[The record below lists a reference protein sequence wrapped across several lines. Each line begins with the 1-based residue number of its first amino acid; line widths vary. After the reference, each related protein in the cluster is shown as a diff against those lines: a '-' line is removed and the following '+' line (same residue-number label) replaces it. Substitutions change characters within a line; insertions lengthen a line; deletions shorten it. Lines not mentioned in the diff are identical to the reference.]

1 MTRMISLLLV
11 AALCL
16 GSNLAIGQRP
26 GPGRADG
33 PRAREDVRNRLIKL
47 FDRNRD
53 GQLNRVEWRRARH
66 VLLELKP
73 EGRRQGERGRMGPEG
88 RRTGPGGERMRPEG
102 DRVRPERSRARRE
115 GNPGR
120 DPETR
125 AARRRPAADREE

>member
-1 MTRMISLLLV
+1 MTRMISVLLI

-16 GSNLAIGQRP
+16 GSNFAIGQRP

-33 PRAREDVRNRLIKL
+33 PRAREDVRSRLIKL

-53 GQLNRVEWRRARH
+53 GRLNRVEWRRGRNL
-66 VLLELKP
+66 LLELKP
-73 EGRRQGERGRMGPEG
+73 GGRRQGEHGRMGPEG
-88 RRTGPGGERMRPEG
+88 RRMGPGGDRKRPEG

-115 GNPGR
+115 GNPGP

-125 AARRRPAADREE
+125 AARRRPAADRDE